1 MNRWMI
7 GARLRTLPAAVVP
20 VALGAACAVGVPR
33 ELGWWSD
40 GGVVVSADS
49 IGIVW
54 WRVALALIVSL
65 ALQVGVNYAND
76 YSDGVRGTDDVRVG
90 PTRLVA
96 SGLASAKSVK
106 LAAFAAFGVAAI
118 AGLAVAVSTSL
129 WLLVVGVAAIAA
141 GWFYTGGPKPYGY
154 LGLGE
159 IFVFV
164 FFGLVATVGTTYAA
178 TETVTPLSIVIG
190 CSAGSLACALLVI
203 NNLRDIPTDRE
214 VGKKTLAVRLGDART
229 RWFYVALVGAAFVL
243 VVVAAFDRPWVLIG
257 LIAVPLAIAPSRT
270 VLRGATGMDL
280 VGVLGATGK
289 LQLAFGLAATVGL
302 AL

>member
-1 MNRWMI
+1 MNRWII

-20 VALGAACAVGVPR
+20 VALGAACAIDVPPG
-33 ELGWWSD
+33 LGWWPGD
-40 GGVVVSADS
+40 GMHVWTAP
-49 IGIVW
+49 GIVW
-54 WRVALALIVSL
+54 WRVVLALVVSL

-90 PTRLVA
+90 PARLVA
-96 SGLASAKSVK
+96 SGLAPARQVK
-106 LAAFAAFGVAAI
+106 IAALVAFGVAAV

-129 WLLVVGVAAIAA
+129 WLLVVGVTAIAA

-178 TETVTPLSIVIG
+178 VETITPLSLVIG
-190 CSAGSLACALLVI
+190 SAAGSLACALLVI

-214 VGKKTLAVRLGDART
+214 VGKRTLAVRLGDART
-229 RWFYVALVGAAFVL
+229 RWFYVALIVLAFVL
-243 VVVAAFDRPWVLIG
+243 LVVAAFSRPTALIG
-257 LIAVPLAIAPSRT
+257 LAAAPLAVAPSRA
-270 VLRGATGMDL
+270 VLKGAGGMALID
-280 VGVLGATGK
+280 VLAATGK
-289 LQLAFGLAATVGL
+289 LQLAFGLAATIGL
-302 AL
+302 ALV